1 VTNAEPQAPQA
12 TRPTRVPAAP
22 GPVAPAPAADA
33 DPRVAL
39 LTTQLKKARYRP
51 DALIDLLHVAQDIYG
66 YLSRPLLARLAE
78 ELSLPPSKVLGVAT
92 FYHLFRFDP
101 PGDHTCTV
109 CTGTACFV
117 KGADALVETVGS
129 ELGVPLGGTRSDGR
143 VSLLEARC
151 LGSCGMAPVALV
163 DGRVVGKATGEGLVA
178 ALREAGIGEPGAA
191 RASDATGTGDPVGA
205 PALRGGAA

>member
-1 VTNAEPQAPQA
+1 VTNGEPRTPQA
-12 TRPTRVPAAP
+12 TRPTRVPPAP
-22 GPVAPAPAADA
+22 TPAADA

-66 YLSRPLLARLAE
+66 YLSRPLLARLAD

-117 KGADALVETVGS
+117 KGADALVATVGD

-178 ALREAGIGEPGAA
+178 ALREAGVGAPGEAPAAPKGGAAAGEPG
-191 RASDATGTGDPVGA
+191 SDATVLGGTA
-205 PALRGGAA
+205 

>member
-1 VTNAEPQAPQA
+1 MTNGEPQAPQA
-12 TRPTRVPAAP
+12 TRPVRVPP
-22 GPVAPAPAADA
+22 APAPAAED

-66 YLSRPLLARLAE
+66 YLSRPLLARLAD
-78 ELSLPPSKVLGVAT
+78 ELGLPPSKVLGVAT

-117 KGADALVETVGS
+117 KGADALVETVAD
-129 ELGVPLGGTRSDGR
+129 ELGVPLGGTRLDGR

-151 LGSCGMAPVALV
+151 LGSCGMAPVALI

-178 ALREAGIGEPGAA
+178 ALGEAGVGAPGEAAVGEPGP
-191 RASDATGTGDPVGA
+191 DATV
-205 PALRGGAA
+205 LGGAA

>member
-1 VTNAEPQAPQA
+1 MTNGEPQAPQA
-12 TRPTRVPAAP
+12 TRPNRVPP
-22 GPVAPAPAADA
+22 APAPAADA

-66 YLSRPLLARLAE
+66 YLSRPLLARLAD
-78 ELSLPPSKVLGVAT
+78 ELALPPSKVLGVAT

-129 ELGVPLGGTRSDGR
+129 ALEVPLGGTRSDGR

-178 ALREAGIGEPGAA
+178 ALREAGVGAPGAA
-191 RASDATGTGDPVGA
+191 RASDSAGTADPVGT
-205 PALRGGAA
+205 PALLGGTA

>member
-1 VTNAEPQAPQA
+1 VTNGEPQAPQA
-12 TRPTRVPAAP
+12 TRPDRIPPAT
-22 GPVAPAPAADA
+22 APAADA

-66 YLSRPLLARLAE
+66 YLSRPLLARLAD

-117 KGADALVETVGS
+117 KGADALVETVADA
-129 ELGVPLGGTRSDGR
+129 LAVPLGGTRSDGR

-163 DGRVVGKATGEGLVA
+163 DGQVVGKATGEGLVA
-178 ALREAGIGEPGAA
+178 ALREAGVGEPGAV
-191 RASDATGTGDPVGA
+191 RAVEAGNGA
-205 PALRGGAA
+205 AARGGTA

>member
-1 VTNAEPQAPQA
+1 MTNGEPQAPQA
-12 TRPTRVPAAP
+12 ARPAP
-22 GPVAPAPAADA
+22 VGAQPAPAAVD

-51 DALIDLLHVAQDIYG
+51 DALIELLHGAQDVYG
-66 YLSRPLLARLAE
+66 HLSKPVLARLAD
-78 ELSLPPSKVLGVAT
+78 ELGLPPSKVLGVAT

-117 KGADALVETVGS
+117 KGADALVDGVGGA
-129 ELGVPLGGTRSDGR
+129 LGVALGATRADGQ

-163 DGRVVGKATGEGLVA
+163 DGAVVGKATAEGLVA
-178 ALREAGIGEPGAA
+178 ALVEAGVTAA
-191 RASDATGTGDPVGA
+191 NE
-205 PALRGGAA
+205 GGAS